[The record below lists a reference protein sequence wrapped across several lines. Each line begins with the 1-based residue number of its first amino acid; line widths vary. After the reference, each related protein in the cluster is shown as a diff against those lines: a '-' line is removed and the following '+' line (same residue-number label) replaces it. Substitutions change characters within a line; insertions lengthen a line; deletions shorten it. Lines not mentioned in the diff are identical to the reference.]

1 MLVWEGQRAIR
12 AGTKGI
18 GVATTPQS
26 NLTPALFGL
35 AAFAVFSVHDVIIKV
50 LGSTYSPFQIVFFG
64 ALFSF
69 PIITLML
76 IGDQTPGTLR
86 PVHPWL
92 LAVRSLS
99 GSASAVSAFYAFS
112 VLPLT
117 QAYAILFASPLLI
130 TLLAIPILGETVRL
144 RRGLAVLVGMVGVL
158 VVLRPGSSDIG
169 PGHIA
174 ALVSAMTGALNS
186 ILVRKI
192 GSDERSVVMVLYP
205 MMTNFTLMGIALPF
219 VYRPMPVQDLG
230 LLAIIAALLLLAMTS
245 LVNAYRR
252 GNAVI
257 VAPMQY
263 SQMLWATLFGTVF
276 FGEFPDG
283 YTFTGGG
290 IIILSGL
297 YILRREATGDVSM
310 NRPVLR
316 TRTRIGLPAG
326 LRVGSMIRRDR
337 NRK

>member
-1 MLVWEGQRAIR
+1 MLVLLGQREASIEIMNDT
-12 AGTKGI
+12 GTI
-18 GVATTPQS
+18 PPRS
-26 NLTPALFGL
+26 NLPPALFGL
-35 AAFAVFSVHDVIIKV
+35 AAFAVFSVNDVIIKV

-92 LAVRSLS
+92 LALRSLS
-99 GSASAVSAFYAFS
+99 GAASAVSAFYAFS

-130 TLLAIPILGETVRL
+130 TVLAIPILGETVRL
-144 RRGLAVLVGMVGVL
+144 RRGLAVLVGLVGVL
-158 VVLRPGSSDIG
+158 VVLRPGSSEIG
-169 PGHIA
+169 LGHIS
-174 ALVSAMTGALNS
+174 ALVSAITGALNS

-205 MMTNFTLMGIALPF
+205 MMTNFVLMGIALPF

-230 LLAIIAALLLLAMTS
+230 LMAIIAMLVLLAMTG
-245 LVNAYRR
+245 LINAYRR
-252 GNAVI
+252 GSAII

-263 SQMLWATLFGTVF
+263 SQMLWATVFGSIF
-276 FGEFPDG
+276 FSETPDMS
-283 YTFTGGG
+283 TFGGAS

-297 YILRREATGDVSM
+297 YILRREAIVDVSQ
-310 NRPVLR
+310 NTPVLR

-337 NRK
+337 RRE